1 MKFKGLKPREYWLA
15 YLLANDRI
23 KLGYIN
29 PVSPDIRIEYL
40 ASKMQKSP
48 EETAFL
54 YIKRIK
60 RTLPN
65 FPKIV
70 IKTWLFE
77 HNDQLDEFLE
87 QPLESFIFKKSF
99 LKLSDI
105 LKYKPQKNSPVE
117 KNLKQLSD
125 VEYQRDMQDPN
136 FPMTKIRE
144 YLKEHG
150 VWPGFTVIIDTESIL
165 GGYFVKGYPLN
176 KPFDILEG
184 FRRFS
189 VVKHYIGTLNINAH
203 LPIYRIYLA
212 KTF

>member
-99 LKLSDI
+99 LKL
-105 LKYKPQKNSPVE
+105 
-117 KNLKQLSD
+117 
-125 VEYQRDMQDPN
+125 
-136 FPMTKIRE
+136 
-144 YLKEHG
+144 
-150 VWPGFTVIIDTESIL
+150 
-165 GGYFVKGYPLN
+165 
-176 KPFDILEG
+176 
-184 FRRFS
+184 
-189 VVKHYIGTLNINAH
+189 
-203 LPIYRIYLA
+203 
-212 KTF
+212 